1 MRENDAATRKYL
13 LARSGF
19 TLVEILITIVI
30 IGVLAGSMLLVFVPA
45 RERAMASRIVSD
57 MRTLKIAAV
66 MYYHEHKSFP
76 GGQIDDAFASTYL
89 GRPAP
94 ASTDGS
100 AWYSFQSVSSTDCL
114 VVANL
119 PDNPELKRHL
129 GKFARSSGL
138 FQDENATEP
147 YGFSVSPPSKAYMP
161 VALP

>member
-13 LARSGF
+13 LARRGF

-76 GGQIDDAFASTYL
+76 GEQIDDAFASTYL
-89 GRPAP
+89 GQPAP

-100 AWYSFQSVSSTDCL
+100 AWYSFESESSADCL

-119 PDNPELKRHL
+119 PDNAELKRHL
-129 GKFARSSGL
+129 ARLARSSGL
-138 FQDENATEP
+138 FQDENATEF
-147 YGFSVSPPSKAYMP
+147 YGSSEAPGSKAYMP
-161 VALP
+161 VAQP